1 MTKRHPVPSVR
12 AAAVQ
17 QCLHPACAAALP
29 RLLLVAWLLLSCLAA
44 GAQQPAQITGVV
56 TDDETGDSIEFASIV
71 YKGHDIATIANAF
84 GQFTI
89 PRHEGWNITVSAVGY
104 KARIIPINGRTRK
117 RLNIA
122 LKPDKR
128 QLAEVT
134 IKSSKSRYSRK
145 NNPAVELMKRVV
157 AAKKKTDLANNDYYQ
172 YNKYEKL
179 TLSLNDLT
187 PTQLEKPPF
196 SKKPWLLNQ
205 VEVSPYTNKLIL
217 PVSVDE
223 TVSQKFYRKSPRDEK
238 TVIQGQTSTG
248 INDYFQTGDIINT
261 VVKDVFTDV
270 DLYLDDIRI
279 LQRPFTSPMS
289 EKGIGFYRFYIE
301 DTLAIGQ
308 DSCIH
313 LSFLPNNMQDMGFR
327 GDLYI
332 LKDSTLHLRRCQLTI
347 PKQSNVNFV
356 KSLQV
361 MQEYDRLPDGQ
372 WVLTTD
378 DMITELELFDFI
390 TAGALVTRITR
401 YSEYA
406 FDEVPNK
413 IFKGQKKEVTVAD
426 AQMRDKK
433 FWEEYRQVELTRSE
447 NSMDKFMQNIENM
460 KGFKYVLFGLKTLF
474 ENSMETGNPNYV
486 DICPINTVVTRNYVD
501 GWRTRLS
508 AKTTANLNK
517 HFFLSGYYA
526 HGWGSH
532 RNYYDA
538 EMTYS
543 LNAKKYLPH
552 EFPRRTLTIQASQ
565 DIISPADRF
574 MESDKDNIFVALKW
588 AETNKM
594 MTYNRQ
600 KVSFEYETNWGLKV
614 VASGKMEENEA
625 FGNMSFQT
633 MNRPYVPN
641 FNKTGN
647 GEYLRT
653 TEASVFLRYAPG
665 ETYINNKLRRRV
677 INLDAPVFSVKHTMG
692 FNGVLGGD
700 YNFHHTEAQIFKRFW
715 LNSWGKF
722 DIDVKAGIQWDQ
734 VPYPLL
740 IMPASNPS
748 YIQQP
753 YTFSLINTMEFL
765 NDRYASLMLAW
776 DLNGKILNRIPL
788 AKKLY
793 WREYI
798 GLRMLWGDLSDKNN
812 AYLPENAGS
821 PRLMYFPE
829 GVNVMNPNRP
839 YMEMAIG
846 VHNIFK
852 FFRVEWVKRLTYKD
866 LPTAPHWGMRYGVS
880 LTF

>member
-1 MTKRHPVPSVR
+1 MKVIK
-12 AAAVQ
+12 
-17 QCLHPACAAALP
+17 CLILHI
-29 RLLLVAWLLLSCLAA
+29 LLLLCVNAH
-44 GAQQPAQITGVV
+44 AQQQFYISGAV
-56 TDDETGDSIEFASIV
+56 TDEETGDSISFASIM
-71 YKGHDIATIANAF
+71 YKGHNLTTVANAF
-84 GQFTI
+84 GQYSI
-89 PRHEGWNITVSAVGY
+89 ERHEGWNITVSAVGY
-104 KARIIPINGRTRK
+104 KTRIIPINSRTRK

-122 LKPDKR
+122 LKPDKQ

-134 IKSSKSRYSRK
+134 VKSKRSRYSRK
-145 NNPAVELMKRVV
+145 DNPAVELMRRVV
-157 AAKKKTDLANNDYYQ
+157 AAKKKTDLSNNDFYR

-179 TLSLNDLT
+179 TLALNDLT
-187 PTQLEKPPF
+187 PEQLESSLFK
-196 SKKPWLLNQ
+196 KKPWLLNQ
-205 VEVSPYTNKLIL
+205 VEVSPYTNKLVL
-217 PVSVDE
+217 PISVDE
-223 TVSQKFYRKSPRDEK
+223 TVSQKFYRKSPHDEK
-238 TVIQGQTSTG
+238 NIIQGQTSTG
-248 INDYFQTGDIINT
+248 INDYFQTGDVLNV
-261 VVKDVFTDV
+261 VVKDVFTNV
-270 DLYLDDIRI
+270 DLYQDDIRI

-289 EKGIGFYRFYIE
+289 EKGIGFYRYYIE

-313 LSFLPNNMQDMGFR
+313 LAFVPNNMQDMGFR

-332 LKDSTLHLRRCQLTI
+332 LKDSTLHLRRCQLSI

-361 MQEYDRLPDGQ
+361 LQEYEKLSDGQ

-378 DMITELELFDFI
+378 DMITELELFEFI
-390 TAGALVTRITR
+390 NAGAIVTRVTR
-401 YSEYA
+401 YSDYD
-406 FDEVPNK
+406 FSEVPKK
-413 IFKGQKKEVTVAD
+413 IFHGQKKEVFEAD

-433 FWEEYRQVELTRSE
+433 FWDQYRQVELTRSE
-447 NSMDKFMQNIENM
+447 NSMDKFMENIENT
-460 KGFKYVLFGLKTLF
+460 KGFKYVIYGLKTIV

-486 DICPINTVVTRNYVD
+486 DLCPINTLLTRNYVD

-517 HFFLSGYYA
+517 HLFLSGYYA

-552 EFPRRTLTIQASQ
+552 EFPRRTITIQASQ
-565 DIISPADRF
+565 DICSPSDRF
-574 MESDKDNIFVALKW
+574 MESDKDNIFVAIKW

-594 MTYNRQ
+594 MSYSRQ
-600 KVSFEYETNWGLKV
+600 KVSFEYETDGGLK
-614 VASGKMEENEA
+614 AIISGKTEENEA
-625 FGNMSFQT
+625 FGAMNYQT
-633 MNRPYVPN
+633 LDKPFVAISD
-641 FNKTGN
+641 KTGN

-653 TEASVFLRYAPG
+653 TEASVYLRYAPG
-665 ETYINNKLRRRV
+665 ETYINRKNHRRV
-677 INLDAPVFSVKHTMG
+677 INLDAPVFSLSHTTG

-700 YNFHHTEAQIFKRFW
+700 YNFHLTEAHIFKRFW

-722 DIDVKAGIQWDQ
+722 DVDLKGGIEWNQ

-740 IMPASNPS
+740 IMPAANSS
-748 YIQQP
+748 FIIQKN
-753 YTFSLINTMEFL
+753 TFSLINTMEFI
-765 NDRYASLMLAW
+765 NDRYASLMLSW

-793 WREYI
+793 WREYL

-812 AYLPENAGS
+812 PYLSENAGN

-829 GVNVMNPNRP
+829 GSNIMDSNRP
-839 YMEMAIG
+839 YMEMVVGI
-846 VHNIFK
+846 HNIFK
-852 FFRVEWVKRLTYKD
+852 FFRVEYVKRLTYKD
-866 LPTAPHWGMRYGVS
+866 LPSAPHWGMRYGVS

>member
-1 MTKRHPVPSVR
+1 MKVIK
-12 AAAVQ
+12 
-17 QCLHPACAAALP
+17 CLILHI
-29 RLLLVAWLLLSCLAA
+29 LLLLCVNAH
-44 GAQQPAQITGVV
+44 AQQQFYISGAV
-56 TDDETGDSIEFASIV
+56 TDEETGDSISFASIM
-71 YKGHDIATIANAF
+71 YKGHNLTTVANAF
-84 GQFTI
+84 GQYSI
-89 PRHEGWNITVSAVGY
+89 ERHEGWNITVSAVGY
-104 KARIIPINGRTRK
+104 KTRIIPINSRTRK

-122 LKPDKR
+122 LKPDKQ

-134 IKSSKSRYSRK
+134 VKSKRSRYSRK
-145 NNPAVELMKRVV
+145 DNPAVELMRRVV
-157 AAKKKTDLANNDYYQ
+157 AAKKKTDLSNNDFYR

-179 TLSLNDLT
+179 TLALNDLT
-187 PTQLEKPPF
+187 PEQLESSLFK
-196 SKKPWLLNQ
+196 KKPWLLNQ
-205 VEVSPYTNKLIL
+205 VEVSPYTNKLVL
-217 PVSVDE
+217 PISVDE
-223 TVSQKFYRKSPRDEK
+223 TVSQKFYRKSPHDEK
-238 TVIQGQTSTG
+238 NIIQGQTSTG
-248 INDYFQTGDIINT
+248 INDYFQTGDVLNV
-261 VVKDVFTDV
+261 VVKDVFTNV
-270 DLYLDDIRI
+270 DLYQDDIRI

-289 EKGIGFYRFYIE
+289 EKGIGFYRYYIE

-313 LSFLPNNMQDMGFR
+313 LAFVPNNMQDMGFR

-332 LKDSTLHLRRCQLTI
+332 LKDSTLHLRRCQLSI

-361 MQEYDRLPDGQ
+361 LQEYEKLSDGQ

-378 DMITELELFDFI
+378 DMITELELFEFI
-390 TAGALVTRITR
+390 NAGAIVTRVTR
-401 YSEYA
+401 YSDYD
-406 FDEVPNK
+406 FSEVPKK
-413 IFKGQKKEVTVAD
+413 IFHGQKKEVFEAD

-433 FWEEYRQVELTRSE
+433 FWDQYRQVELTRSE
-447 NSMDKFMQNIENM
+447 NSMDKFMENIENM
-460 KGFKYVLFGLKTLF
+460 KGFKYVIYGLKTIV

-486 DICPINTVVTRNYVD
+486 DLCPINTLLTRNYVD

-517 HFFLSGYYA
+517 HLFLSGYYA

-552 EFPRRTLTIQASQ
+552 EFPRRTITIQASQ
-565 DIISPADRF
+565 DICSPSDRF
-574 MESDKDNIFVALKW
+574 MESDKDNIFVAIKW

-594 MTYNRQ
+594 MSYSRQ
-600 KVSFEYETNWGLKV
+600 KVSFEYETDGGLK
-614 VASGKMEENEA
+614 AIISGKTEENEA
-625 FGNMSFQT
+625 FGAMNYQT
-633 MNRPYVPN
+633 LDKPFVAVSD
-641 FNKTGN
+641 KTGN

-653 TEASVFLRYAPG
+653 TEASVYLRYAPG
-665 ETYINNKLRRRV
+665 ETYINRKNHRRV
-677 INLDAPVFSVKHTMG
+677 INLDAPVFSLSHTMG

-700 YNFHHTEAQIFKRFW
+700 YNFHLTEAHIFKRFW

-722 DIDVKAGIQWDQ
+722 DVDLKGGIEWNQ

-740 IMPASNPS
+740 IMPAANSS
-748 YIQQP
+748 FIIQKN
-753 YTFSLINTMEFL
+753 TFSLINTMEFI
-765 NDRYASLMLAW
+765 NDRYASLMLSW

-793 WREYI
+793 WREYL

-812 AYLPENAGS
+812 PYLPENAGN

-829 GVNVMNPNRP
+829 GSNIMNPNRP
-839 YMEMAIG
+839 YMEMVVGI
-846 VHNIFK
+846 HNIFK
-852 FFRVEWVKRLTYKD
+852 FFRVEYVKRLTYKD
-866 LPTAPHWGMRYGVS
+866 LPSAPHWGMRYGVS

>member
-1 MTKRHPVPSVR
+1 MKVIK
-12 AAAVQ
+12 
-17 QCLHPACAAALP
+17 CLILHI
-29 RLLLVAWLLLSCLAA
+29 LLLLCVNAH
-44 GAQQPAQITGVV
+44 AQQQFYISGAV
-56 TDDETGDSIEFASIV
+56 TDEETGDSISFASIM
-71 YKGHDIATIANAF
+71 YKGHNLTTVANAF
-84 GQFTI
+84 GQYSI
-89 PRHEGWNITVSAVGY
+89 ERHEGWNITVSAVGY
-104 KARIIPINGRTRK
+104 KTRIIPINSRTRK

-122 LKPDKR
+122 LKPDKQ

-134 IKSSKSRYSRK
+134 VKSKRSRYSRK
-145 NNPAVELMKRVV
+145 DNPAIELMRRVV
-157 AAKKKTDLANNDYYQ
+157 AAKKKTDLSNNDFYR

-179 TLSLNDLT
+179 TLALNDLT
-187 PTQLEKPPF
+187 PEQLESSLFK
-196 SKKPWLLNQ
+196 KKPWLLNQ
-205 VEVSPYTNKLIL
+205 VEVSPYTNKLVL
-217 PVSVDE
+217 PISVDE
-223 TVSQKFYRKSPRDEK
+223 TVSQKFYRKSPHDEK
-238 TVIQGQTSTG
+238 NIIQGQTSTG
-248 INDYFQTGDIINT
+248 INDYFQTGDVLNV
-261 VVKDVFTDV
+261 VVKDVFTNV
-270 DLYLDDIRI
+270 DLYQDDIRI

-289 EKGIGFYRFYIE
+289 EKGIGFYRYYIE

-313 LSFLPNNMQDMGFR
+313 LAFVPNNMQDMGFR

-332 LKDSTLHLRRCQLTI
+332 LKDSTLHLRRCQLSI

-361 MQEYDRLPDGQ
+361 LQEYEKLSDGQ

-378 DMITELELFDFI
+378 DMITELELFEFI
-390 TAGALVTRITR
+390 NAGAIVTRVTR
-401 YSEYA
+401 YSDYD
-406 FDEVPNK
+406 FSEVPKK
-413 IFKGQKKEVTVAD
+413 IFHGQKKEVFEAD

-433 FWEEYRQVELTRSE
+433 FWDQYRQVELTRSE
-447 NSMDKFMQNIENM
+447 NSMDKFMENIENM
-460 KGFKYVLFGLKTLF
+460 KGFKYIIYGLKTIV

-486 DICPINTVVTRNYVD
+486 DLCPINTLLTRNYVD

-517 HFFLSGYYA
+517 HLFLSGYYA

-552 EFPRRTLTIQASQ
+552 EFPRRTITIQASQ
-565 DIISPADRF
+565 DICSPSDRF
-574 MESDKDNIFVALKW
+574 MESDKDNIFVAIKW

-594 MTYNRQ
+594 MSYSRQ
-600 KVSFEYETNWGLKV
+600 KVSFEYETDGGLK
-614 VASGKMEENEA
+614 AIISGKTEENEA
-625 FGNMSFQT
+625 FGAMNYQT
-633 MNRPYVPN
+633 LDKPFVAVSD
-641 FNKTGN
+641 KTGN

-653 TEASVFLRYAPG
+653 TEASVYLRYAPG
-665 ETYINNKLRRRV
+665 ETYINRKNHRRV
-677 INLDAPVFSVKHTMG
+677 INLDAPVFSLSHTMG

-700 YNFHHTEAQIFKRFW
+700 YNFHLTEAHIFKRFW

-722 DIDVKAGIQWDQ
+722 DVDLKGGIEWNQ

-740 IMPASNPS
+740 IMPAANSS
-748 YIQQP
+748 FIIQKN
-753 YTFSLINTMEFL
+753 TFSLINTMEFI
-765 NDRYASLMLAW
+765 NDRYASLMLSW

-793 WREYI
+793 WREYL

-812 AYLPENAGS
+812 PYLSENAGN

-829 GVNVMNPNRP
+829 GSNIMDSNRP
-839 YMEMAIG
+839 YMEMVVGI
-846 VHNIFK
+846 HNIFK
-852 FFRVEWVKRLTYKD
+852 FFRVEYVKRLTYKD
-866 LPTAPHWGMRYGVS
+866 LPSAPHWGMRYGVS

>member
-1 MTKRHPVPSVR
+1 MKVIK
-12 AAAVQ
+12 
-17 QCLHPACAAALP
+17 CLILHI
-29 RLLLVAWLLLSCLAA
+29 LLLLCVNAH
-44 GAQQPAQITGVV
+44 AQQQFYISGAV
-56 TDDETGDSIEFASIV
+56 TDEETGDSISFASIM
-71 YKGHDIATIANAF
+71 YKGHNLTTVANAF
-84 GQFTI
+84 GQYSI
-89 PRHEGWNITVSAVGY
+89 ERHEGWNITVSAVGY
-104 KARIIPINGRTRK
+104 KTRIIPINSRTRK

-122 LKPDKR
+122 LKPDKQ

-134 IKSSKSRYSRK
+134 VKSKRSRYSRK
-145 NNPAVELMKRVV
+145 DNPAVELMRRVV
-157 AAKKKTDLANNDYYQ
+157 AAKKKTDLSNNDFYR

-179 TLSLNDLT
+179 TLALNDLT
-187 PTQLEKPPF
+187 PEQLESSLFK
-196 SKKPWLLNQ
+196 KKPWLLNQ
-205 VEVSPYTNKLIL
+205 VEVSPYTNKLVL
-217 PVSVDE
+217 PISVDE
-223 TVSQKFYRKSPRDEK
+223 TVSQKFYRKSPHDEK
-238 TVIQGQTSTG
+238 NIIQGQTSTG
-248 INDYFQTGDIINT
+248 INDYFQTGDVLNV
-261 VVKDVFTDV
+261 VVKDVFTNV
-270 DLYLDDIRI
+270 DLYQDDIRI

-289 EKGIGFYRFYIE
+289 EKGIGFYRYYIE

-313 LSFLPNNMQDMGFR
+313 LAFVPNNMQDMGFR

-332 LKDSTLHLRRCQLTI
+332 LKDSTLHLRRCQLSI

-361 MQEYDRLPDGQ
+361 LQEYEKLSDGQ

-378 DMITELELFDFI
+378 DMITELELFEFI
-390 TAGALVTRITR
+390 NAGAIVTRVTR
-401 YSEYA
+401 YSDYD
-406 FDEVPNK
+406 FSEVPKK
-413 IFKGQKKEVTVAD
+413 IFHGQKKEVFEAD

-433 FWEEYRQVELTRSE
+433 FWDQYRQVELTRSE
-447 NSMDKFMQNIENM
+447 NSMDKFMENIENT
-460 KGFKYVLFGLKTLF
+460 KGFKYVIYGLKTIV

-486 DICPINTVVTRNYVD
+486 DLCPINTLLTRNYVD

-517 HFFLSGYYA
+517 HLFLSGYYA

-552 EFPRRTLTIQASQ
+552 EFPRRTITIQASQ
-565 DIISPADRF
+565 DICSPSDRF
-574 MESDKDNIFVALKW
+574 MESDKDNIFVAIKW

-594 MTYNRQ
+594 MSYSRQ
-600 KVSFEYETNWGLKV
+600 KVSFEYETDGGLK
-614 VASGKMEENEA
+614 AIISGKTEENEA
-625 FGNMSFQT
+625 FGAMNYQT
-633 MNRPYVPN
+633 LDKPFVAISD
-641 FNKTGN
+641 KTGN

-653 TEASVFLRYAPG
+653 TEASVYLRYAPG
-665 ETYINNKLRRRV
+665 ETYINRKNHRRV
-677 INLDAPVFSVKHTMG
+677 INLDAPVFSLSHTMG

-700 YNFHHTEAQIFKRFW
+700 YNFHLTEAHIFKRFW

-722 DIDVKAGIQWDQ
+722 DVDLKGGIEWNQ

-740 IMPASNPS
+740 IMPAANSS
-748 YIQQP
+748 FIIQKN
-753 YTFSLINTMEFL
+753 TFSLINTMEFI
-765 NDRYASLMLAW
+765 NDRYASLMLSW

-793 WREYI
+793 WREYL

-812 AYLPENAGS
+812 PYLPENAGN

-829 GVNVMNPNRP
+829 GSNIMNPNRP
-839 YMEMAIG
+839 YMEMVVGI
-846 VHNIFK
+846 HNIFK
-852 FFRVEWVKRLTYKD
+852 FFRVEYVKRLTYKD
-866 LPTAPHWGMRYGVS
+866 LPSAPHWGMRYGVS